1 MELTPEWF
9 LWYGLRLGLTYDQ
22 TLDLPMG
29 ELRDLISVEQIKYE
43 GARLRESD
51 EDFFSLLNRR

>member
-1 MELTPEWF
+1 M
-9 LWYGLRLGLTYDQ
+9 GLTYDQ

>member
-1 MELTPEWF
+1 M
-9 LWYGLRLGLTYDQ
+9 GLTYDQ

-29 ELRDLISVEQIKYE
+29 ELRDLISVEQIQSE
-43 GARLRESD
+43 GAKLRESD